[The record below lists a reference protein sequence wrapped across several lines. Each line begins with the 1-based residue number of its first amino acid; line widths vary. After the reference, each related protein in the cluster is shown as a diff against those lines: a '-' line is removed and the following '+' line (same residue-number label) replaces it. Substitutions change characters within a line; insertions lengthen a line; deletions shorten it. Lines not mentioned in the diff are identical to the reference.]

1 MFQVSLGIPIVFLVI
16 CAFLVFMPF
25 YVEPVQVGMGVLI
38 TVIGI
43 PFYFVGV
50 AWRKKPKILLNML
63 GKIDGLPI
71 KMILNFK

>member
-1 MFQVSLGIPIVFLVI
+1 
-16 CAFLVFMPF
+16 MPF

-50 AWRKKPKILLNML
+50 AWRNKPKFLQNML
-63 GKIDGLPI
+63 GKVNAPSL
-71 KMILNFK
+71 KTILILK

>member
-1 MFQVSLGIPIVFLVI
+1 
-16 CAFLVFMPF
+16 MPF

-50 AWRKKPKILLNML
+50 ACRKKPKILLNML
-63 GKIDGLPI
+63 GKIDVLPI
-71 KMILNFK
+71 KMILDFK